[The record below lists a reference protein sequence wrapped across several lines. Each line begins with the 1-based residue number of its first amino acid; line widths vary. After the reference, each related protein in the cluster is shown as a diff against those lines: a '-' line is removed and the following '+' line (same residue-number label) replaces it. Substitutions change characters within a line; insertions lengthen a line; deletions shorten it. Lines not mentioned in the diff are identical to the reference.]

1 MGFFLIIKSIKN
13 VFFEVAKKCFFS
25 LKSTNFQKKTQ
36 KMFCF
41 FPEIDKKCHFFG
53 QIAIFFWNFL
63 NPVDGIVGTNA
74 QVKIFTSIFSKLKE
88 T

>member
-1 MGFFLIIKSIKN
+1 MFFLKLQKN
-13 VFFEVAKKCFFS
+13 AFFS

-53 QIAIFFWNFL
+53 QIAIFF
-63 NPVDGIVGTNA
+63 
-74 QVKIFTSIFSKLKE
+74 E
-88 T
+88 TF